1 MERTGFS
8 DHLEPFGTVPTAVG
22 TKGRQR
28 TKGRGK
34 NNALG
39 TVETQRKAVR
49 GRAVALTG
57 DVGAV
62 EEVLRTALGR
72 AALLRADA
80 DLMMMLMMMM
90 CAGGQGDDD
99 LELMSGGGGATH
111 RKPCCPTN
119 SSGIL
124 LNSSSVSGPPAG
136 ASR

>member
-28 TKGRGK
+28 TKGKGK

-39 TVETQRKAVR
+39 TVETQRKAVK

-62 EEVLRTALGR
+62 EEVLRAALGR
-72 AALLRADA
+72 AALLRAGA
-80 DLMMMLMMMM
+80 DLMMMMMMMMM
-90 CAGGQGDDD
+90 CAGGHGDDD
-99 LELMSGGGGATH
+99 LELMSGGVTH